1 MQSDGNVV
9 ISDFGL
15 TAKLKKKKKE
25 KRYTI
30 VGSPC
35 WMAPEVLDENAEG
48 YDYKADIWSFGI
60 TAIEVA
66 TGRPP
71 YSDFSAMKVILK
83 IVSEEPPKL
92 SKTDGWDESFVE
104 MIEYCL
110 IKDPSKR
117 LVIFKSVDLVIL
129 QGHFRDK

>member
-25 KRYTI
+25 KRFTI

-35 WMAPEVLDENAEG
+35 WMAPEVLDEMAEG
-48 YDYKADIWSFGI
+48 YDLKADIWSFGI

-66 TGRPP
+66 SGKPP
-71 YSDFSAMKVILK
+71 YSDFSAMKVEDFI
-83 IVSEEPPKL
+83 
-92 SKTDGWDESFVE
+92 
-104 MIEYCL
+104 
-110 IKDPSKR
+110 
-117 LVIFKSVDLVIL
+117 
-129 QGHFRDK
+129 